1 MPVSWT
7 LDDASGIVRIEYALP
22 YTFEEW
28 RSASEQLRADPRVAF
43 QRGVGFM
50 TNRANLGAPPHWFN
64 EAAMRYA
71 TRYPA
76 MLRGR
81 KIAFLA
87 RTAGAYEIARCQS
100 RIYEDAGAI
109 ATAFL
114 SHDAAELWL
123 REGRPDWAPPRP
135 PVPQFSNLG

>member
-7 LDDASGIVRIEYALP
+7 LDPQTGIVRIEYAVP

-28 RSASEQLRADPRVAF
+28 RSVSEQLRSDPRVAF
-43 QRGVGFM
+43 QRSVGFL
-50 TNRANLGAPPHWFN
+50 TNRANLGAPPEWFN

-71 TRYPA
+71 ARYPA

-100 RIYEDAGAI
+100 RIYEDAGAV

-114 SHDAAELWL
+114 SRDAAEIWL
-123 REGRPDWAPPRP
+123 QEGRPEWAMARAPIPA
-135 PVPQFSNLG
+135 FSNLC